1 MNNSCNTPEVQDADT
16 DEKFDIEPCNVLNS
30 GKDEAGLI
38 LTGRGRAHVQ
48 NALNGAQTIINIL
61 HQAEIE
67 DDMDRG
73 FKVKSVTK
81 FGLLQAL
88 AACHEILYERIQG
101 RSFMDDA
108 QFVDCHSKAYQH
120 MLEVQKFA
128 GIEKEQR
135 REALIARMGK
145 GRNE

>member
-1 MNNSCNTPEVQDADT
+1 MNNSCNTPEGQDADT

-73 FKVKSVTK
+73 FKVKSGTK

-88 AACHEILYERIQG
+88 AACHDVLDERLQG
-101 RSFMDDA
+101 RSVFDDA
-108 QFVDCHSKAYQH
+108 QFVDCDSQAYQH
-120 MLEVQKFA
+120 MLAVQKFA
-128 GIEKEQR
+128 GVEKEQR
-135 REALIARMGK
+135 RAALVQRMDK
-145 GRNE
+145 GAK